1 MSTDGTGYT
10 DKGFFPIDIV
20 TFMKEK
26 EDEAIDIFETLNKS
40 ISDPLWQWLKIIG
53 MERIEIE
60 LMHETAMKMLSI
72 QDAVGTFLDKHGIEC
87 GIERKGESKSEG
99 YVDVSA
105 TIAGIGVTLPAGTKF
120 ASASQN
126 YISDEEATIPYTVT
140 MTKNLTGAS
149 SDYFPSTVSYVNEI
163 EKIKDE
169 NGVVI
174 NSSYY
179 TLDSTYYNHIVW
191 TEESSEV
198 LSENSKYIVYC
209 TGKVTK
215 RVEVSSELTG
225 IDTIATVGTVTT
237 CVDYPSLSCTN
248 SEDIDGGADEET
260 DDAYRTRLLAA
271 RRGTFTLG
279 SIKDI
284 IMDMD
289 SVRTCKVYQDVG
301 TDQYSVANWDN
312 PTVGGVLK
320 IDKTFPQFQQS
331 FVPGTRVMTLGRI
344 TLYGKPHNSPPA
356 LYCGV
361 KSNKD
366 AYSTGAGDYHD
377 YLALNRWDVDPTAT
391 GMRDLKFDVKHNGL
405 DITKTYRFDI
415 WCEDPQEETFDWN
428 SNYWEIQTSTEGY
441 RADERGT
448 LWVSNDSGVSYAASG
463 TIDLM
468 FKTHFKGAGF
478 TSIIAPNDGY
488 GFENIKPV
496 IEDYLDYVEEG
507 GYSPIC
513 IQSVISEAD
522 EVLIDI
528 EGTVYI
534 SALADWDNVRR
545 EIEENIETYLE
556 DLEVGDNVV
565 YARIHQEIMKHTQ
578 VINLKDLKIKRQ
590 DVGSYDELD
599 LAIQDDEIPDLGLT
613 SFQRG

>member
-1 MSTDGTGYT
+1 MSEEEEKGYT
-10 DKGFFPIDIV
+10 DEGFYPIDIA
-20 TFMKEK
+20 TFLKEK
-26 EDEAIDIFETLNKS
+26 EDEAVDIFETLNKS

-72 QDAVGTFLDKHGIEC
+72 QEAVGTFLDKHGIEC
-87 GIERKGESKSEG
+87 NIERKGESKSEG

-105 TIAGIGVTLPAGTKF
+105 IINGIGITMPAGTKF

-126 YISDEEATIPYTVT
+126 YISDAEATIPYTVT

-149 SDYFPSTVSYVNEI
+149 NDYFPSTVSYVNEI
-163 EKIKDE
+163 EKIKDDVG
-169 NGVVI
+169 NVI
-174 NSSYY
+174 STSYY
-179 TLDSTYYNHIVW
+179 TLNTTYHNHIVW
-191 TEESSEV
+191 TEESDTV
-198 LSENSKYIVYC
+198 LNENSIYIVYLKGQ
-209 TGKVTK
+209 TTK

-248 SEDIDGGADEET
+248 SEDIDGGADDEVDE
-260 DDAYRTRLLAA
+260 AYRIRLLAA
-271 RRGTFTLG
+271 HRRNFTLG

-284 IMDMD
+284 VMGLD

-301 TDQYSVANWDN
+301 TDQYSVSDWDN

-320 IDKTFPQFQQS
+320 INKTFPQFQQA
-331 FVPGTRVMTLGRI
+331 FVPGTRVVTLGRI
-344 TLYGKPHNSPPA
+344 TIFGKPYNNPPA

-361 KSNKD
+361 KTNKD
-366 AYSTGAGDYHD
+366 AYSAGDYYD
-377 YLALNRWDVDPTAT
+377 YIALHKWDIDPTVT

-405 DITKTYRFDI
+405 DITKTYRFDL
-415 WCEDPQEETFDWN
+415 WCEDPDEESFDWDI
-428 SNYWEIQTSTEGY
+428 NYWEIQTSIEGY
-441 RADERGT
+441 RADDRGA
-448 LWVSNDSGVSYAASG
+448 LFVSNDSGVSYDASG
-463 TIDLM
+463 SIDLM

-478 TSIIAPNDGY
+478 SIIVAPEDGY
-488 GFENIKPV
+488 GFENIKPE
-496 IEDYLDYVEEG
+496 IEDYMDYVDKG
-507 GYSPIC
+507 GYSPVC
-513 IQSVISEAD
+513 IQSIITEAT
-522 EVLIDI
+522 EIYIDI

-565 YARIHQEIMKHTQ
+565 YARIHQEIMKHIQ
-578 VINLKDLKIKRQ
+578 VINLKDLKIKRKY
-590 DVGSYDELD
+590 VGSYDELD
-599 LAIQDDEIPDLGLT
+599 LAISNDEIPDLGVT